1 MAAIAVAG
9 VGLMVVCSSSLAAV
23 MMMGGE
29 EETPATTTT
38 AGPAAPVIKKY
49 RYVRVG
55 RTNPDGGDQ
64 WINLAEVE
72 VLSDG
77 VNVASGKTVTA
88 SSLYAAH
95 FPHASLVDENKG
107 NFSHTN
113 NAETEYFD
121 IDLGQAYEIEKV
133 VITNRVDCCQ
143 GRAKNTIIQLSE
155 SADMTSSKDSRAI
168 TTAEAS
174 SATFTWDVVSDTIT
188 TA

>member
-9 VGLMVVCSSSLAAV
+9 VGLMVVCSSSLAAA

-29 EETPATTTT
+29 EDTPATTTS
-38 AGPAAPVIKKY
+38 AGPTTPVIKKY

-55 RTNPDGGDQ
+55 RTKENDDHFM
-64 WINLAEVE
+64 NLAEVE
-72 VLSDG
+72 VFSGG

-88 SSLYAAH
+88 SSLYASS

-113 NAETEYFD
+113 NEETEYFD

-143 GRAKNTIIQLSE
+143 GRASNIIIQLSE

-168 TTAEAS
+168 TTTEAS
-174 SATFTWDVVSDTIT
+174 SATFTWDVASNTL
-188 TA
+188 TAA

>member
-29 EETPATTTT
+29 EETPA
-38 AGPAAPVIKKY
+38 PATPVVPVIKKY

-55 RTNPDGGDQ
+55 RTNPDNSDHFM
-64 WINLAEVE
+64 NLAEVE
-72 VLSDG
+72 VFSGG

-88 SSLYAAH
+88 SSLFSDQY
-95 FPHASLVDENKG
+95 PHASLVDGNKA
-107 NFSHTN
+107 NYAHTHN
-113 NAETEYFD
+113 SETEYFD

-143 GRAKNTIIQLSE
+143 GRARNTIIQLSE

-168 TTAEAS
+168 TTAEGP
-174 SATFTWDVVSDTIT
+174 SATFTWDVVSDTLT

>member
-23 MMMGGE
+23 MMMGGDE
-29 EETPATTTT
+29 DTPATTTS
-38 AGPAAPVIKKY
+38 AGPTTPVIKKY

-55 RTNPDGGDQ
+55 RINPDGGDH
-64 WINLAEVE
+64 WMNLAEVE
-72 VLSDG
+72 VFSGG

-88 SSLYAAH
+88 SSLYAPQ

-143 GRAKNTIIQLSE
+143 DRARNTIIQLSE
-155 SADMTSSKDSRAI
+155 SPDMTSSKDSRAI
-168 TTAEAS
+168 TTAEAT
-174 SATFTWDVVSDTIT
+174 SATFTWDVASDTL
-188 TA
+188 TAA

>member
-29 EETPATTTT
+29 EETPTPP
-38 AGPAAPVIKKY
+38 AGPSAPVIKKY

-55 RTNPDGGDQ
+55 RTNPDNGDH
-64 WINLAEVE
+64 WMNLAEVE
-72 VLSDG
+72 VFSGG

-88 SSLYAAH
+88 SSLYAAQ

-113 NAETEYFD
+113 NAATEYFD

-143 GRAKNTIIQLSE
+143 DRARNTIIQLSE
-155 SADMTSSKDSRAI
+155 SPDMTSSKDSRAI

-174 SATFTWDVVSDTIT
+174 SATFTWDVASDTL
-188 TA
+188 TAA